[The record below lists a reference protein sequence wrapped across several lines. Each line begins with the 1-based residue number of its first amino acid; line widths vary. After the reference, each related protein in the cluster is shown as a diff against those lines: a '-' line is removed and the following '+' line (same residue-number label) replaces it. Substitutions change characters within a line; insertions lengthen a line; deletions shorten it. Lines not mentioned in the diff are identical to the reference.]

1 MICKKCGKE
10 IEEGTKFCPHCGESQ
25 DSNANS
31 VQSSVVSP
39 KSRTIAAV
47 LAFFLG
53 GLGVHRFY
61 VGKIGSGV
69 AQILLTCC
77 FGIGYVWALIDM
89 IVILCGN
96 FRDSENKLIVNWDAK
111 Y

>member
-1 MICKKCGKE
+1 MTCKKCGKE
-10 IEEGTKFCPHCGESQ
+10 ITDGTKFCPNCGELQ
-25 DSNANS
+25 DSNTLS
-31 VQSSVVSP
+31 HSSGESP

-61 VGKIGSGV
+61 VGKIGSGIV
-69 AQILLTCC
+69 QILLTCC

-96 FRDSENKLIVNWDAK
+96 FRDSENKVIVNWDAK

>member
-1 MICKKCGKE
+1 MTCKKCGKE
-10 IEEGTKFCPHCGESQ
+10 IAEGTKFCSHCGESQ
-25 DSNANS
+25 ETNTT
-31 VQSSVVSP
+31 VQSSAESS

-61 VGKIGSGV
+61 VGKIGSGI
-69 AQILLTCC
+69 AQIILTCC
-77 FGIGYVWALIDM
+77 FGIGYIWALIDM

-96 FRDSENKLIVNWDAK
+96 FRDNENKLIVNWDAK